1 MKKNILF
8 GNDVVVEMSLEEVV
22 ARFSKQVTYFAKRCE
37 YGISGSDFTREDYE
51 QIGYMALVEAF
62 INYDD
67 NYVFSTYFDT
77 KLKGERT
84 KIISKIQAGKR
95 RANLVSLDEPT
106 KESED
111 NTSLSDIIGTLDDAI
126 EDLAG
131 DDLVSIIFSKLNEEE
146 KLMYLNIVEQGIRPV
161 DYAKQINISKQSLN
175 YKLNKLKE
183 KLLTLY
189 NMYNVEFGI
198 C

>member
-8 GNDVVVEMSLEEVV
+8 GNNVAVEMTLEEVV
-22 ARFSKQVTYFAKRCE
+22 VRFNKQVTYFARKCE
-37 YGISGSDFTREDYE
+37 SSISGSDFTREDYE

-67 NYVFSTYFDT
+67 TYVFSTYFDT

-106 KESED
+106 KEGED
-111 NTSLSDIIGTLDDAI
+111 TTSLSDIIGTLDNAM
-126 EDLAG
+126 EELAG
-131 DDLVSIIFSKLNEEE
+131 DDLVSLIFSKLNEEE
-146 KLMYLNIVEQGIRPV
+146 KLIYLNIVEQGIRPV
-161 DYAKQINISKQSLN
+161 DFAEMINISKQSLN
-175 YKLNKLKE
+175 YKLKKLKE

-189 NMYNVEFGI
+189 NMYNTEF
-198 C
+198 

>member
-1 MKKNILF
+1 M
-8 GNDVVVEMSLEEVV
+8 
-22 ARFSKQVTYFAKRCE
+22 T
-37 YGISGSDFTREDYE
+37 
-51 QIGYMALVEAF
+51 
-62 INYDD
+62 
-67 NYVFSTYFDT
+67 
-77 KLKGERT
+77 T

-189 NMYNVEFGI
+189 NKYNVEFGI

>member
-8 GNDVVVEMSLEEVV
+8 GNNVAVEMTLEEVV
-22 ARFSKQVTYFAKRCE
+22 VRFSKQVTYFARKCE
-37 YGISGSDFTREDYE
+37 SSISGSDFTREDYE

-67 NYVFSTYFDT
+67 TYVFSTYFDT

-106 KESED
+106 KEGED
-111 NTSLSDIIGTLDDAI
+111 TTSLSDIIGTLDDAM
-126 EDLAG
+126 EELAG
-131 DDLVSIIFSKLNEEE
+131 DDLVSLIFSKLNEEE
-146 KLMYLNIVEQGIRPV
+146 KLIYLNIVEQGIRPV
-161 DYAKQINISKQSLN
+161 DFAEMINISKQSLN
-175 YKLNKLKE
+175 YKLKKLKE

-189 NMYNVEFGI
+189 NMYNTEF
-198 C
+198 

>member
-8 GNDVVVEMSLEEVV
+8 GNNVAVEMTLEEVV
-22 ARFSKQVTYFAKRCE
+22 VRFSKQVTYFARKCE
-37 YGISGSDFTREDYE
+37 SSISGSDFTREDYE

-67 NYVFSTYFDT
+67 TYVFSTYFDT

-106 KESED
+106 KEGED
-111 NTSLSDIIGTLDDAI
+111 TTSLSDIIGTLDNAM
-126 EDLAG
+126 EELAG
-131 DDLVSIIFSKLNEEE
+131 DDLVSLIFSKLNEEE
-146 KLMYLNIVEQGIRPV
+146 KLIYLNIVEQGIRPV
-161 DYAKQINISKQSLN
+161 DFAKMINISKQSLN
-175 YKLNKLKE
+175 YKLKKLKE

-189 NMYNVEFGI
+189 NMYNTEF
-198 C
+198 

>member
-8 GNDVVVEMSLEEVV
+8 GNNVAVEMTLEEVV
-22 ARFSKQVTYFAKRCE
+22 VRFSKQVTYFARKCE
-37 YGISGSDFTREDYE
+37 SSISGSDFTREDYE

-67 NYVFSTYFDT
+67 TYVFSTYFDT

-106 KESED
+106 KEGED
-111 NTSLSDIIGTLDDAI
+111 TTSLSDIIGTLDNAM
-126 EDLAG
+126 EELAG
-131 DDLVSIIFSKLNEEE
+131 DDLVSLIFSKLNEEE
-146 KLMYLNIVEQGIRPV
+146 KLIYLNIVEQGMRPV
-161 DYAKQINISKQSLN
+161 DFAEMINISKQSLN
-175 YKLNKLKE
+175 YKLKKLKE

-189 NMYNVEFGI
+189 NMYNTEF
-198 C
+198 

>member
-8 GNDVVVEMSLEEVV
+8 GNNVAVEMTLEEVV
-22 ARFSKQVTYFAKRCE
+22 VRFSKQVTYFARKCE
-37 YGISGSDFTREDYE
+37 SSISGSDFTREDYE

-67 NYVFSTYFDT
+67 TYVFSTYFDT

-106 KESED
+106 KEGED
-111 NTSLSDIIGTLDDAI
+111 TTSLSDIIGTLDNAM
-126 EDLAG
+126 EELAG
-131 DDLVSIIFSKLNEEE
+131 DDLVSLIFSKLNEEE
-146 KLMYLNIVEQGIRPV
+146 KLIYLNIVEQGIRPV
-161 DYAKQINISKQSLN
+161 DFAEMINISKQSLN
-175 YKLNKLKE
+175 YKLKKLKE

-189 NMYNVEFGI
+189 NMYNTEF
-198 C
+198 

>member
-8 GNDVVVEMSLEEVV
+8 GNNVAVEMTLEEVV
-22 ARFSKQVTYFAKRCE
+22 VRFSKQVTYFARKCE
-37 YGISGSDFTREDYE
+37 SSISGSDFTREDYK

-67 NYVFSTYFDT
+67 TYVFSTYFDT

-106 KESED
+106 KEGED
-111 NTSLSDIIGTLDDAI
+111 TTSLSDIIGTLDNAM
-126 EDLAG
+126 EELAG
-131 DDLVSIIFSKLNEEE
+131 DDLVSLIFSKLNEEE
-146 KLMYLNIVEQGIRPV
+146 KLIYLNIVEQGMRPV
-161 DYAKQINISKQSLN
+161 DFAEMINISKQSLN
-175 YKLNKLKE
+175 YKLKKLKE

-189 NMYNVEFGI
+189 NMYNTEF
-198 C
+198 

>member
-8 GNDVVVEMSLEEVV
+8 GNNVVVEMTLEEVV
-22 ARFSKQVTYFAKRCE
+22 VRFSKQVTYFARKCE
-37 YGISGSDFTREDYE
+37 SSISGSDFTREDYE

-67 NYVFSTYFDT
+67 TYVFSTYFDT

-106 KESED
+106 KEGED
-111 NTSLSDIIGTLDDAI
+111 TTSLSDIIGTLDNAM
-126 EDLAG
+126 EELAG
-131 DDLVSIIFSKLNEEE
+131 DDLVSLIFSKLNEEE
-146 KLMYLNIVEQGIRPV
+146 KLIYLNIVEQGIRPV
-161 DYAKQINISKQSLN
+161 DFAEMINISKQSLN
-175 YKLNKLKE
+175 YKLKKLKE

-189 NMYNVEFGI
+189 NMYNTEF
-198 C
+198 

>member
-8 GNDVVVEMSLEEVV
+8 GNNIVVEMTLEEVV
-22 ARFSKQVTYFAKRCE
+22 VRFSKQVTYFARKCE
-37 YGISGSDFTREDYE
+37 SSISGSDFTREDYE

-67 NYVFSTYFDT
+67 TYVFSTYFDT

-106 KESED
+106 KEGED
-111 NTSLSDIIGTLDDAI
+111 TTSLSDIIGTLDNAM
-126 EDLAG
+126 EELAG
-131 DDLVSIIFSKLNEEE
+131 DDLVSLIFSKLNEEE
-146 KLMYLNIVEQGIRPV
+146 KLIYLNIVEQGMRPV
-161 DYAKQINISKQSLN
+161 DFAEMINISKQSLN
-175 YKLNKLKE
+175 YKLKKLKE

-189 NMYNVEFGI
+189 NMYNTEF
-198 C
+198 